1 MEHTMFGFVVGT
13 GKCEVYNIL
22 LIAFKNNNK
31 IIFIIDKVLFGNSNI
46 IQTFNAH
53 KQHFSQILLNSN
65 CDF

>member
-31 IIFIIDKVLFGNSNI
+31 IIFIIDKVLFGNL
-46 IQTFNAH
+46 QLQQKF
-53 KQHFSQILLNSN
+53 
-65 CDF
+65 